1 MLKGVGASSG
11 IGIGTIVCIR
21 EESLDYSKVVF
32 QGEEEEKARLKEAV
46 DTFCKVT
53 QEMAEDIR
61 QRVGEKES
69 EILSGQIMMLSDP
82 FMTGQ
87 MEEMIAS
94 GSCAEAALDS
104 VCQMYIEMFS
114 NVDDEL
120 MRQRATDIRDIRTRM
135 LRLLLGVSSVDIASV
150 PAGTVLAAK
159 DLTPS
164 MTVGLKKENIS
175 AILTE
180 IGGKTSHSAILA
192 RALEIPAVLGIPQVL
207 DQVSDGQ
214 QAIVDGESGEVILS
228 PDEDTLKRYTAQWKE
243 QQEQKAMLSVYR
255 DRKTQDADGRNYELY
270 SNIGS
275 VAEAQIALENGAEG
289 IGLFRTEFL
298 FMDRT
303 AMPTEQEQYEAYKA
317 VSDIMQGKEVII
329 RTLDVGGDKEISYLK
344 MESEQNPF
352 LGWRAIRYCLEESDL
367 FKVQLRAL
375 LRAGAEHKNIKIM
388 LPLVTGVQEIRA
400 AKQLLEECK
409 QELAAQGIAYDDNIQ
424 VGIMIETPA
433 AALIAD
439 LLAKEAAFFSI
450 GTNDLTQYTLAVDRG
465 NAKVEN
471 LYTTLHPAVLRS
483 IRSIIRAA
491 KEAKI
496 PVGMCGEA
504 AADPALIPLLLEF
517 GLDEMS
523 VSASSILKTRKIIS
537 QWSQK
542 ETAEVEQKAMQLDEP
557 QAVEEYLLS
566 VCKQIGRA
574 SCRERV

>member
-32 QGEEEEKARLKEAV
+32 QREAEEKARLKEAV

-135 LRLLLGVSSVDIASV
+135 LRLLLGISSVDIASV
-150 PAGTVLAAK
+150 PAGTVLVAK

-317 VSDIMQGKEVII
+317 VSDIIQGKEVII

-523 VSASSILKTRKIIS
+523 VSASSILKTRKIVS

-566 VCKQIGRA
+566 VCKR
-574 SCRERV
+574 

>member
-32 QGEEEEKARLKEAV
+32 QGEAEEKARLKEAV

-53 QEMAEDIR
+53 QDMAEDIR

-104 VCQMYIEMFS
+104 VCQIYIEMFS

-135 LRLLLGVSSVDIASV
+135 LRLLLGISSVDIASV

-214 QAIVDGESGEVILS
+214 QAIVDGESGEVIIS

-483 IRSIIRAA
+483 IRSIIHAA

-496 PVGMCGEA
+496 SVGMCGEA
-504 AADPALIPLLLEF
+504 AADPVLIPLLLEF

-523 VSASSILKTRKIIS
+523 VSASSILKTRKIVS

-566 VCKQIGRA
+566 VCKR
-574 SCRERV
+574 

>member
-32 QGEEEEKARLKEAV
+32 QGEAEEKARLKEAV

-104 VCQMYIEMFS
+104 VCQIYIEMFS

-135 LRLLLGVSSVDIASV
+135 LRLLLGISSVDIASV

-192 RALEIPAVLGIPQVL
+192 RALEIPAVLGIPQIL

-214 QAIVDGESGEVILS
+214 QAIVDGESGEVIIS

-483 IRSIIRAA
+483 IRSIIHAA

-496 PVGMCGEA
+496 SVGMCGEA
-504 AADPALIPLLLEF
+504 AADPVLIPLLLEF

-523 VSASSILKTRKIIS
+523 VSASSILKTRKIVS

-566 VCKQIGRA
+566 VCKR
-574 SCRERV
+574 

>member
-32 QGEEEEKARLKEAV
+32 QGEAEEKARLKEAV

-317 VSDIMQGKEVII
+317 VSDIVQGKEVII

-523 VSASSILKTRKIIS
+523 VSASSILKTRKIVS

-566 VCKQIGRA
+566 VCKR
-574 SCRERV
+574 

>member
-32 QGEEEEKARLKEAV
+32 QGEAEEKARLKEAV

-104 VCQMYIEMFS
+104 VCQMHIEMFS

-135 LRLLLGVSSVDIASV
+135 LRLLLGISSVDIASV

-388 LPLVTGVQEIRA
+388 LPLVTGVQEILA

-523 VSASSILKTRKIIS
+523 VSASSILKTRKIVS

-566 VCKQIGRA
+566 VCKR
-574 SCRERV
+574 

>member
-32 QGEEEEKARLKEAV
+32 QGEAEEKARLKEAV

-104 VCQMYIEMFS
+104 VCQMHIEMFS

-344 MESEQNPF
+344 LESEQNPF

-409 QELAAQGIAYDDNIQ
+409 QELAVQGIAYDDNIQ

-523 VSASSILKTRKIIS
+523 VSASSILKTRKIVS

-542 ETAEVEQKAMQLDEP
+542 ETAKVEQKAMQLDEP

-566 VCKQIGRA
+566 VCKR
-574 SCRERV
+574 

>member
-32 QGEEEEKARLKEAV
+32 QGEAEEKARLKEAV

-135 LRLLLGVSSVDIASV
+135 LRLLLGISSVDIASV

-243 QQEQKAMLSVYR
+243 EQEQKAMLSVYR

-523 VSASSILKTRKIIS
+523 VSASSILKTRKIVS

-542 ETAEVEQKAMQLDEP
+542 ETAEVEQKAMHLDEP

-566 VCKQIGRA
+566 VCKR
-574 SCRERV
+574 

>member
-32 QGEEEEKARLKEAV
+32 QGEAEEKARLKEAV

-135 LRLLLGVSSVDIASV
+135 LRLLLGISSVDIASV

-228 PDEDTLKRYTAQWKE
+228 PDEDTLKRYTALWKE

-367 FKVQLRAL
+367 FKVQIRAL

-523 VSASSILKTRKIIS
+523 VSASSILKTRKIVS

-566 VCKQIGRA
+566 VCKR
-574 SCRERV
+574 

>member
-32 QGEEEEKARLKEAV
+32 QGEAEEKARLKEAV

-104 VCQMYIEMFS
+104 VCQIYIEMFS

-135 LRLLLGVSSVDIASV
+135 LRLLLGISSVDIASV

-214 QAIVDGESGEVILS
+214 QAIVDGESGEVIIS

-433 AALIAD
+433 AAIISD
-439 LLAKEAAFFSI
+439 QLAPLVDFFSV
-450 GTNDLTQYTLAVDRG
+450 GTNDLTQYTLACDRQNPDIESFCDTHHEAILRLIAWSAK
-465 NAKVEN
+465 NAHE
-471 LYTTLHPAVLRS
+471 HGAW
-483 IRSIIRAA
+483 IGI
-491 KEAKI
+491 
-496 PVGMCGEA
+496 CGEL
-504 AADPALIPLLLEF
+504 AADTSLTERFLRMGI
-517 GLDEMS
+517 DELS
-523 VSASSILKTRKIIS
+523 VSPTFVLKVRDAVRKVDLHT
-537 QWSQK
+537 K
-542 ETAEVEQKAMQLDEP
+542 ED
-557 QAVEEYLLS
+557 
-566 VCKQIGRA
+566 
-574 SCRERV
+574 

>member
-32 QGEEEEKARLKEAV
+32 QGEAEEKARLKEAV

-303 AMPTEQEQYEAYKA
+303 AMPTEQEQYEAYEA

-409 QELAAQGIAYDDNIQ
+409 QELAVQGIAYDDNIQ

-523 VSASSILKTRKIIS
+523 VSASSILKTRKIVS

-566 VCKQIGRA
+566 VCKR
-574 SCRERV
+574 

>member
-32 QGEEEEKARLKEAV
+32 QGEAEEKARLKEAV

-255 DRKTQDADGRNYELY
+255 DRKTQDADGRIYELY

-367 FKVQLRAL
+367 FKVQIRAL

-523 VSASSILKTRKIIS
+523 VSASSILKTRKIVS

-566 VCKQIGRA
+566 VCKR
-574 SCRERV
+574 

>member
-32 QGEEEEKARLKEAV
+32 QGEVEEKARLKEAV

-352 LGWRAIRYCLEESDL
+352 LGWRAIRYCLEESGL

-523 VSASSILKTRKIIS
+523 VSASSILKTRKIVS

-566 VCKQIGRA
+566 VCKR
-574 SCRERV
+574 

>member
-32 QGEEEEKARLKEAV
+32 QGEAEEKARLKEAV

-317 VSDIMQGKEVII
+317 VSDIVQGKEVII

-367 FKVQLRAL
+367 FKVQIRAL

-409 QELAAQGIAYDDNIQ
+409 QELAVQGIAYDDNIQ

-523 VSASSILKTRKIIS
+523 VSASSILKTRKIVS

-566 VCKQIGRA
+566 VCKR
-574 SCRERV
+574 

>member
-32 QGEEEEKARLKEAV
+32 QGEAEEKARLKEAV

-135 LRLLLGVSSVDIASV
+135 LRLLLGISSVDIASV

-175 AILTE
+175 AILAE

-228 PDEDTLKRYTAQWKE
+228 PDEDTLKSYTAQWKE

-367 FKVQLRAL
+367 FKVQIRAL

-523 VSASSILKTRKIIS
+523 VSASSILKTRKIVS

-566 VCKQIGRA
+566 VCKR
-574 SCRERV
+574 

>member
-32 QGEEEEKARLKEAV
+32 QGEAEEKARLKEAV

-135 LRLLLGVSSVDIASV
+135 LRLLLGISSVDIASV
-150 PAGTVLAAK
+150 PAGTVLVAK

-243 QQEQKAMLSVYR
+243 QQEQKAMLSVYC

-523 VSASSILKTRKIIS
+523 VSASSILKTRKIVS

-542 ETAEVEQKAMQLDEP
+542 ETKEIERKAMQLDEP

-566 VCKQIGRA
+566 VCKR
-574 SCRERV
+574 

>member
-32 QGEEEEKARLKEAV
+32 QGEAEEKARLKEAV

-367 FKVQLRAL
+367 FKVQIRAL

-523 VSASSILKTRKIIS
+523 VSASSILKTRKIVS

-566 VCKQIGRA
+566 VCKR
-574 SCRERV
+574 

>member
-32 QGEEEEKARLKEAV
+32 QGEAEEKARLKEAV

-135 LRLLLGVSSVDIASV
+135 LRLLLGISSVDIASV
-150 PAGTVLAAK
+150 PAGTVLVAK

-388 LPLVTGVQEIRA
+388 LPWVTGVQEIRA

-523 VSASSILKTRKIIS
+523 VSASSILKTRKIVS
-537 QWSQK
+537 QWFQK

-566 VCKQIGRA
+566 VCKR
-574 SCRERV
+574 

>member
-32 QGEEEEKARLKEAV
+32 QGEAEEKARLKEAV

-135 LRLLLGVSSVDIASV
+135 LRLLLGISSVDIASV

-192 RALEIPAVLGIPQVL
+192 RALVIPAVLGIPQVL

-243 QQEQKAMLSVYR
+243 EQEQKAMLSVYR

-523 VSASSILKTRKIIS
+523 VSASSILKTRKIVS

-566 VCKQIGRA
+566 VCKR
-574 SCRERV
+574 

>member
-32 QGEEEEKARLKEAV
+32 QGEAEEKARLKEAV

-94 GSCAEAALDS
+94 GSCAEASLDS

-150 PAGTVLAAK
+150 PAGTVLTAK

-344 MESEQNPF
+344 MEFEQNPF

-367 FKVQLRAL
+367 FKVQIRAL

-523 VSASSILKTRKIIS
+523 VSASSILKTRKIVS

-566 VCKQIGRA
+566 VCKR
-574 SCRERV
+574 

>member
-32 QGEEEEKARLKEAV
+32 QGEVEEKARLKEAV

-523 VSASSILKTRKIIS
+523 VSASSILKTRKIVS

-542 ETAEVEQKAMQLDEP
+542 ETEEVEQKAMQLDEP

-566 VCKQIGRA
+566 VCKR
-574 SCRERV
+574 

>member
-32 QGEEEEKARLKEAV
+32 QGEAEEKARLKEAV

-104 VCQMYIEMFS
+104 VCQMHIEMFS

-367 FKVQLRAL
+367 FKVQIRAL

-523 VSASSILKTRKIIS
+523 VSASSILKTRKNVS

-566 VCKQIGRA
+566 VCKR
-574 SCRERV
+574 

>member
-32 QGEEEEKARLKEAV
+32 QGEAEEKARLKEAV

-135 LRLLLGVSSVDIASV
+135 LRLLLGISSVDIASV

-228 PDEDTLKRYTAQWKE
+228 PDEDTLKRYIAQWKE

-523 VSASSILKTRKIIS
+523 VSASSILKTRKIVS

-566 VCKQIGRA
+566 VCKR
-574 SCRERV
+574 

>member
-32 QGEEEEKARLKEAV
+32 QGEAEEKARLKEAV

-135 LRLLLGVSSVDIASV
+135 LRLLLGISSVDIASV
-150 PAGTVLAAK
+150 PAGTVLVAK

-228 PDEDTLKRYTAQWKE
+228 PDEDTLKSYTAQWKE

-375 LRAGAEHKNIKIM
+375 LRVGAEHKNIKIM

-566 VCKQIGRA
+566 VCKR
-574 SCRERV
+574 

>member
-32 QGEEEEKARLKEAV
+32 QGEAEEKARLKEAV

-135 LRLLLGVSSVDIASV
+135 LRLLLGISSVDIASV

-388 LPLVTGVQEIRA
+388 LPLVTGVQEILA
-400 AKQLLEECK
+400 AKKLLEECK

-523 VSASSILKTRKIIS
+523 VSASSILKTRKIVS

-566 VCKQIGRA
+566 VCKR
-574 SCRERV
+574 

>member
-32 QGEEEEKARLKEAV
+32 QGEAEEKARLKEAV

-164 MTVGLKKENIS
+164 MIVGLKKENIS

-566 VCKQIGRA
+566 VCKR
-574 SCRERV
+574 

>member
-1 MLKGVGASSG
+1 M
-11 IGIGTIVCIR
+11 
-21 EESLDYSKVVF
+21 VF
-32 QGEEEEKARLKEAV
+32 QGEAEEKARLKEAV

-135 LRLLLGVSSVDIASV
+135 LRLLLGISSVDIASV

-214 QAIVDGESGEVILS
+214 QVIVDGESGEVNLS

-523 VSASSILKTRKIIS
+523 VSASSILKTRKIVS

-566 VCKQIGRA
+566 VCKR
-574 SCRERV
+574 

>member
-32 QGEEEEKARLKEAV
+32 QGEAEEKARLKEAV

-317 VSDIMQGKEVII
+317 VSDVMQGKEVII

-523 VSASSILKTRKIIS
+523 VSASSILKTRKIVS

-566 VCKQIGRA
+566 VCKR
-574 SCRERV
+574 

>member
-32 QGEEEEKARLKEAV
+32 QGEAEEKARLKEAV

-135 LRLLLGVSSVDIASV
+135 LRLLLGISSVDIASV

-523 VSASSILKTRKIIS
+523 VSASSILKTRKIVS
-537 QWSQK
+537 QWFQK

-566 VCKQIGRA
+566 VCKR
-574 SCRERV
+574 

>member
-32 QGEEEEKARLKEAV
+32 QGEAEEKARLKEAV

-523 VSASSILKTRKIIS
+523 VSASSILKTRKIVS

-542 ETAEVEQKAMQLDEP
+542 ETEEVEQKAMQLDEP

-566 VCKQIGRA
+566 VCKR
-574 SCRERV
+574 

>member
-32 QGEEEEKARLKEAV
+32 QGEAEEKARLKEAV

-135 LRLLLGVSSVDIASV
+135 LRLLLGISSVDIASV
-150 PAGTVLAAK
+150 PAGTVLVAK

-367 FKVQLRAL
+367 FKVQIRAL

-523 VSASSILKTRKIIS
+523 VSASSILKTRKIVS

-566 VCKQIGRA
+566 VCKR
-574 SCRERV
+574 

>member
-32 QGEEEEKARLKEAV
+32 QGEAEEKARLKEAV

-255 DRKTQDADGRNYELY
+255 DRKTQDVDGRNYELY

-523 VSASSILKTRKIIS
+523 VSASSILKTRKIVS

-566 VCKQIGRA
+566 VCKR
-574 SCRERV
+574 

>member
-32 QGEEEEKARLKEAV
+32 QGEAEEKARLKEAV

-135 LRLLLGVSSVDIASV
+135 LRLLLGISSVDIASV

-214 QAIVDGESGEVILS
+214 QVIVDGESGEVILS

-275 VAEAQIALENGAEG
+275 VAEAQIALENGTEG

-523 VSASSILKTRKIIS
+523 VSASSILKTRKIVS

-566 VCKQIGRA
+566 VCKR
-574 SCRERV
+574 

>member
-32 QGEEEEKARLKEAV
+32 QGEAEEKARLKEAV

-104 VCQMYIEMFS
+104 VCQIYIEMFS

-135 LRLLLGVSSVDIASV
+135 LRLLLGISSVDIASV

-523 VSASSILKTRKIIS
+523 VSSSSILKTRKIVS

-566 VCKQIGRA
+566 VCKR
-574 SCRERV
+574 

>member
-32 QGEEEEKARLKEAV
+32 QGEAEEKARLKEAV

-82 FMTGQ
+82 FMTSQ

-375 LRAGAEHKNIKIM
+375 LRAGAEHKSIKIM

-523 VSASSILKTRKIIS
+523 VSASSILKTRKIVS

-566 VCKQIGRA
+566 VCKR
-574 SCRERV
+574 

>member
-32 QGEEEEKARLKEAV
+32 QGEAEEKARLKEAV

-135 LRLLLGVSSVDIASV
+135 LRLLLGISSVDIASV

-409 QELAAQGIAYDDNIQ
+409 QELAVQGIAYDDNIQ

-523 VSASSILKTRKIIS
+523 VSASSILKTRKIVS

-566 VCKQIGRA
+566 VCKR
-574 SCRERV
+574 

>member
-21 EESLDYSKVVF
+21 EKSLDYSKVVF
-32 QGEEEEKARLKEAV
+32 QGEAEEKARLKEAV

-367 FKVQLRAL
+367 FKVQIRAL

-400 AKQLLEECK
+400 AKKLLEECK

-523 VSASSILKTRKIIS
+523 VSASSILKTRKIVS

-566 VCKQIGRA
+566 VCKR
-574 SCRERV
+574 